1 MSRYYLDTIL
11 RFRHKMRKIMDI
23 SMQYLATVYGAKE
36 QYTKESETSTQFEL
50 ANNIFPAGDM
60 KFPVL
65 CKSS

>member
-1 MSRYYLDTIL
+1 
-11 RFRHKMRKIMDI
+11 MDI